1 MQQGLPQAIALAD
14 YQAPDYR
21 TVKTD
26 LVFDIRD
33 GVTEVTS
40 TLDIQR
46 QNPQGSVLQLDGQ
59 ELELVSVELD
69 GRLLSSNEF
78 QIDSEQLQLQD
89 LQDQHQLRIVT
100 RIHPEQNTALEGLYR
115 SSKMYC
121 TQCEAQGFRKITY
134 YQDRPDVLSKFT
146 TTIIADGARYPN
158 LLSNGNLIAEE
169 RLADG
174 RKKVTWEDPFA
185 KPCYLFALVAGD
197 LAVLEDQFITM
208 SGRNVALKIFSEP
221 HNIEQCHYAMDALKR
236 SMRWDEERFGREYDL
251 DIFMIV
257 AVEDFNMG
265 AMENK
270 GLNIFNT
277 SCVLASKDTA
287 TDDAYQRVEAVVAHE
302 YFHNWSGNRVTCR
315 DWFQLSLKEGFT
327 VFRDAE
333 FSADMNSRA
342 VKRIEDVGFLRSIQ
356 FAEDASPL
364 AHPIRPS
371 SYIEISNF
379 YTTTIYEKGAEVVGM
394 YRTLLGDEKF
404 RRGTDLYFDRHDG
417 QAATTDDF
425 MRAMS
430 DAGGIDLKQF
440 GRWYEQAGT
449 PKLRVEERYENT
461 KLTLRI
467 EQSCPATPGQEQ
479 KLPFHMPVL
488 IGLLGGDGQDLAIT
502 ANQLVTEAE
511 VEPRDNNG
519 SVMVNLREPT
529 TQLAFTGLT
538 EKPVVSFLRQFSAP
552 VKVQYDRPAAELDFL
567 ARHDQD
573 GFVRW
578 DAMQSMWMSYFDR
591 GGSETDARPQDAVH
605 SIAEQALT
613 LSRSDEKLLA
623 ATMLTVPGEL
633 YLFEQLQGFDALGLL
648 DARDAG
654 VALVATQSVE
664 LWQTL
669 YETYAARD
677 SHQVDADGIAAR
689 ALANIG
695 FNYWCRSLA
704 AQGEIAQLQSQLQ
717 KRYSSVD
724 NLTDRLAVMALV
736 CRLPEVEETMREEIL
751 RDFYAKWEQQA
762 LVIDLWFNLQAQSPI
777 TDIAGVKK
785 LIAHPSFDLK
795 NPNRVRSVYG
805 AFGMLNLRR
814 LHALDGSGYR
824 FVADAVAEIDAL
836 NPQIAARL
844 ATPLT
849 RWKKFD
855 GQRQQ
860 LMQSALRGLLDE
872 SGRGPSK
879 DLFEIV
885 SKSLAG

>member
-1 MQQGLPQAIALAD
+1 
-14 YQAPDYR
+14 
-21 TVKTD
+21 
-26 LVFDIRD
+26 
-33 GVTEVTS
+33 
-40 TLDIQR
+40 
-46 QNPQGSVLQLDGQ
+46 
-59 ELELVSVELD
+59 
-69 GRLLSSNEF
+69 
-78 QIDSEQLQLQD
+78 
-89 LQDQHQLRIVT
+89 
-100 RIHPEQNTALEGLYR
+100 
-115 SSKMYC
+115 
-121 TQCEAQGFRKITY
+121 
-134 YQDRPDVLSKFT
+134 
-146 TTIIADGARYPN
+146 
-158 LLSNGNLIAEE
+158 
-169 RLADG
+169 
-174 RKKVTWEDPFA
+174 
-185 KPCYLFALVAGD
+185 
-197 LAVLEDQFITM
+197 
-208 SGRNVALKIFSEP
+208 
-221 HNIEQCHYAMDALKR
+221 
-236 SMRWDEERFGREYDL
+236 
-251 DIFMIV
+251 
-257 AVEDFNMG
+257 
-265 AMENK
+265 
-270 GLNIFNT
+270 
-277 SCVLASKDTA
+277 
-287 TDDAYQRVEAVVAHE
+287 
-302 YFHNWSGNRVTCR
+302 
-315 DWFQLSLKEGFT
+315 
-327 VFRDAE
+327 
-333 FSADMNSRA
+333 
-342 VKRIEDVGFLRSIQ
+342 
-356 FAEDASPL
+356 
-364 AHPIRPS
+364 
-371 SYIEISNF
+371 
-379 YTTTIYEKGAEVVGM
+379 
-394 YRTLLGDEKF
+394 
-404 RRGTDLYFDRHDG
+404 
-417 QAATTDDF
+417 
-425 MRAMS
+425 
-430 DAGGIDLKQF
+430 
-440 GRWYEQAGT
+440 
-449 PKLRVEERYENT
+449 
-461 KLTLRI
+461 
-467 EQSCPATPGQEQ
+467 
-479 KLPFHMPVL
+479 
-488 IGLLGGDGQDLAIT
+488 
-502 ANQLVTEAE
+502 
-511 VEPRDNNG
+511 
-519 SVMVNLREPT
+519 
-529 TQLAFTGLT
+529 
-538 EKPVVSFLRQFSAP
+538 
-552 VKVQYDRPAAELDFL
+552 
-567 ARHDQD
+567 
-573 GFVRW
+573 
-578 DAMQSMWMSYFDR
+578 MQSMWMSYFDR

-669 YETYAARD
+669 YETYAALD
-677 SHQVDADGIAAR
+677 GHQVDADSIAAR

-751 RDFYAKWEQQA
+751 QDFYAKWEQQA

>member
-78 QIDSEQLQLQD
+78 QIHSEQLLLQD

-146 TTIIADGARYPN
+146 TTIIADEARYPN

-169 RLADG
+169 QLADG

-430 DAGGIDLKQF
+430 DAGGIDLNQF
-440 GRWYEQAGT
+440 RRWYEQAGT
-449 PKLRVEERYENT
+449 PNLRVEERYENAT
-461 KLTLRI
+461 LTLSI
-467 EQSCPATPGQEQ
+467 EQSCPPTPGQEQ

-511 VEPRDNNG
+511 VELRDNNG

-578 DAMQSMWMSYFDR
+578 DAMQSMWISYFDR

-677 SHQVDADGIAAR
+677 SHQVDADSIAAR

-751 RDFYAKWEQQA
+751 QDFYAKWEQQA

-860 LMQSALRGLLDE
+860 LMQSALRRLLDE

-885 SKSLAG
+885 SKSLSG

>member
-78 QIDSEQLQLQD
+78 QIHSEQLLLQD

-146 TTIIADGARYPN
+146 TTIIADEARYPN

-169 RLADG
+169 PLADG

-430 DAGGIDLKQF
+430 DAGGIDLNQF
-440 GRWYEQAGT
+440 RRWYEQAGT
-449 PKLRVEERYENT
+449 PNLRVEERYENAT
-461 KLTLRI
+461 LTLSI
-467 EQSCPATPGQEQ
+467 EQSCPPTPGQDQ

-511 VEPRDNNG
+511 VELRDNNG

-677 SHQVDADGIAAR
+677 GHQVDADSIAAR

-751 RDFYAKWEQQA
+751 QDFYTKWEQQA